1 MDGANE
7 SWVLR
12 FFGVQEAEVCRAA
25 SGLAGRYGLT
35 QVESRSQ
42 GPETLLALTAPAPA
56 LHKAEGRLRR
66 TFRAGLYGTGEQTL
80 ADCAA
85 RALVKRDRLLACG
98 DKLALELLAPR
109 LEGRDGVDRVF
120 DFGAGSCEDPDAAAR
135 IEALALRRDKKGT
148 AGPVAR
154 ELDRLRAT
162 LKVTKADLA
171 AGALSM
177 EERTLVAVAGRKGS
191 WFYLASAGENPA
203 LWLLDILRRAA
214 AGLAQAR
221 GVAFTLHGER
231 PQLAAPPAPVQGGP
245 SAAALEAVLASGWE
259 EEPDAAPPAAA
270 LPRRSRWPLRLA
282 LLLLVLALAGLAAA
296 FRLTGGDLAAL
307 PELLL
312 HLPDGPQ
319 LPAHSGATLL

>member
-12 FFGVQEAEVCRAA
+12 FFGVKEAEVCQAA

-35 QVESRSQ
+35 RVESRSQ

-56 LHKAEGRLRR
+56 LHKAEEKLRR

-85 RALVKRDRLLACG
+85 RALVKRDRLLVCG

-135 IEALALRRDKKGT
+135 IETLALRRDKKGT

-154 ELDRLRAT
+154 VLYRLQAA
-162 LKVTKADLA
+162 LKATKADLA
-171 AGALSM
+171 AGAIRM
-177 EERTLVAVAGRKGS
+177 EEDRTLVAVAGRKGS
-191 WFYLASAGENPA
+191 WFYLAGAGENPA

-214 AGLAQAR
+214 EGRRQSPEVCFVPRGKRPGPLWEVQA
-221 GVAFTLHGER
+221 A
-231 PQLAAPPAPVQGGP
+231 
-245 SAAALEAVLASGWE
+245 
-259 EEPDAAPPAAA
+259 PAAA
-270 LPRRSRWPLRLA
+270 PEEDKMAETAGTPAGTSLSVPQVHRRRWPVRLA
-282 LLLLVLALAGLAAA
+282 FVLGVVALAGLAAA
-296 FRLTGGDLAAL
+296 LRVTDGDLTTL
-307 PELLL
+307 PSLVQSMME
-312 HLPDGPQ
+312 GSQ
-319 LPAHSGATLL
+319 LPAHSGAALI

>member
-12 FFGVQEAEVCRAA
+12 FFGVKEAEVCQAA

-35 QVESRSQ
+35 RVESRSQ

-56 LHKAEGRLRR
+56 LHKAEEKLRR

-85 RALVKRDRLLACG
+85 RALIKRDRLLVCG

-154 ELDRLRAT
+154 ELYRLQAA

-171 AGALSM
+171 AGAIQT

-191 WFYLASAGENPA
+191 WFYLAGAGENPA

-214 AGLAQAR
+214 EGRRQSPEVCFVPRGKRPGPLWEAQA
-221 GVAFTLHGER
+221 A
-231 PQLAAPPAPVQGGP
+231 P
-245 SAAALEAVLASGWE
+245 SAALDEENTPETSAS
-259 EEPDAAPPAAA
+259 PAGTS
-270 LPRRSRWPLRLA
+270 LSVPQTHRRRWPVRLA
-282 LLLLVLALAGLAAA
+282 FVLGVVALAGLAAA
-296 FRLTGGDLAAL
+296 LRVTDGDLTAL
-307 PELLL
+307 PSLVQSMME
-312 HLPDGPQ
+312 GSQ
-319 LPAHSGATLL
+319 LPAHSGAALI

>member
-12 FFGVQEAEVCRAA
+12 FFGVKEAEVCRAA

-35 QVESRSQ
+35 RVESRSQ

-135 IEALALRRDKKGT
+135 IEALALRQDKKGT

-154 ELDRLRAT
+154 ELYRLRAA

-177 EERTLVAVAGRKGS
+177 EERTLVAVAGRKGC
-191 WFYLASAGENPA
+191 WFYLAGAGENPA

-214 AGLAQAR
+214 EGRRQSPEVCFVPRGKRPGPLWEAQA
-221 GVAFTLHGER
+221 A
-231 PQLAAPPAPVQGGP
+231 PAKSAAPEEAGTPETAPAPP
-245 SAAALEAVLASGWE
+245 ETSL
-259 EEPDAAPPAAA
+259 PATQTH
-270 LPRRSRWPLRLA
+270 RRRWPARLA
-282 LLLLVLALAGLAAA
+282 FVLGVVALAGLAAA
-296 FRLTGGDLAAL
+296 LRVTDGDLTAL
-307 PELLL
+307 PGLVQSMME
-312 HLPDGPQ
+312 GSQ
-319 LPAHSGATLL
+319 LPAHSGAALI

>member
-120 DFGAGSCEDPDAAAR
+120 DFGAGSCEDPDASAR

-154 ELDRLRAT
+154 ELNRLRAT

-191 WFYLASAGENPA
+191 WFYLAGAGENPA

-214 AGLAQAR
+214 EGRRQSPEVCFVPRGKRPGPLWEAQA
-221 GVAFTLHGER
+221 APAES
-231 PQLAAPPAPVQGGP
+231 AAPEEEETPESSASAETSLPAPQTH
-245 SAAALEAVLASGWE
+245 
-259 EEPDAAPPAAA
+259 
-270 LPRRSRWPLRLA
+270 RRRWPARLA
-282 LLLLVLALAGLAAA
+282 FVLGVVALAGLAAA
-296 FRLTGGDLAAL
+296 LRVTDGDLTAL
-307 PELLL
+307 PSLVQSMME
-312 HLPDGPQ
+312 GSQ
-319 LPAHSGATLL
+319 LPAHSGAALI